1 MKIAL
6 AHKRLDL
13 GGGTERDFYRTAE
26 GLRDLGHEVHI
37 FCGEFRI
44 PPPKGIHAHKVPYL
58 RLGRTAQLL
67 SFAFLGPRVILP
79 YQFDIVVSFG
89 RMVSQDVLRSG
100 GGSHRVFLEKMRQ
113 GEGALRRLWHRVSL
127 YHRSVL
133 AVEALQFRPQPYR
146 RVLAVSQEVKR
157 EIIRTY
163 MVPEDKIAV
172 VYNGVD
178 PERFHPHNRERSR
191 ARIKAQWGI
200 PSEAPLVLF
209 VGSGF
214 QRKGLN
220 RLLKVWGSPS
230 LQGIY
235 LLVVGEDV
243 HWDRYRSLAETQG
256 QGRVILAG
264 RQDNIEEY
272 YGAADILAL
281 PAFQEAFGNVILE
294 ALASGVPVLTT
305 VAVGAAE
312 LLAGELREGILVHPD
327 DPREL
332 QDKIL
337 AMLDRRRWPLLAL
350 RARELGERC
359 SWSNHFL
366 ELERYL
372 GAVCQEKEACGPTK
386 RPLRESRP

>member
-1 MKIAL
+1 
-6 AHKRLDL
+6 
-13 GGGTERDFYRTAE
+13 
-26 GLRDLGHEVHI
+26 
-37 FCGEFRI
+37 
-44 PPPKGIHAHKVPYL
+44 
-58 RLGRTAQLL
+58 
-67 SFAFLGPRVILP
+67 
-79 YQFDIVVSFG
+79 
-89 RMVSQDVLRSG
+89 
-100 GGSHRVFLEKMRQ
+100 
-113 GEGALRRLWHRVSL
+113 
-127 YHRSVL
+127 
-133 AVEALQFRPQPYR
+133 
-146 RVLAVSQEVKR
+146 
-157 EIIRTY
+157 

-172 VYNGVD
+172 IYNGVD

-220 RLLKVWGSPS
+220 RLLKVWGSPL

-243 HWDRYRSLAETQG
+243 HWDRYRSLAMSQG
-256 QGRVILAG
+256 QGRVVLAG
-264 RQDNIEEY
+264 RQDNIEDY

-281 PAFQEAFGNVILE
+281 PSFQEAFGNVILE

-305 VAVGAAE
+305 MAVGAAE
-312 LLAGELREGILVHPD
+312 LLAGELREGILVNPD

-337 AMLDRRRWPLLAL
+337 AMVDHRRWSNLTSM
-350 RARELGERC
+350 ARELGERW

-372 GAVCQEKEACGPTK
+372 NTVCREKQSYGQTG
-386 RPLRESRP
+386 RSLRESRP